1 MSTEWK
7 SKDFNLFSSNLCRL
21 CAKVSN
27 CLSPI
32 FEPRTN
38 REDNRIFLLI
48 KKCLPKLEV
57 HHADS
62 KPQGVCVSCISKLDA
77 CDELIESSMA
87 ADCTFDEI
95 LNSQLSIQDGIAN
108 QVLKPSEDCFWIDPT
123 PKNDRDSLNVQPEAS
138 VIVVGK
144 MANQCQTAAEQDFVV
159 MLEVKYK
166 DEKIE
171 SASFTQGSIADTMT
185 KTLSQEKND
194 QPVDSA
200 FSYIPS
206 TDKYFLIEN
215 PYSDEKALVESYSQ
229 REKPNK
235 KIVCKLCGAKF
246 SRVTR
251 LKAHHLALHTNTRPH
266 ACDQCDAAFAMRW
279 DLTLHQRLHAGTFQC
294 DFCQKMFPARSKLE
308 RHRRT
313 HTGERPFQCPHC
325 EKAFGE
331 KRNLENHIRTHTGER
346 PFQCDICL
354 KTFRVRTHLT
364 DHRRVHSEL
373 VQFTCKLCDRSF
385 KWKANYTLHMKMHT
399 RERLPTQ

>member
-1 MSTEWK
+1 MTTEWK

-38 REDNRIFLLI
+38 REDNRIYLLM

-95 LNSQLSIQDGIAN
+95 LNSQLAIQDSIAN
-108 QVLKPSEDCFWIDPT
+108 PVMKPNDDCFWMDST
-123 PKNDRDSLNVQPEAS
+123 SKNDRDSMSVPPEGS

-144 MANQCQTAAEQDFVV
+144 MPNQCQTAPEQDFVV

-171 SASFTQGSIADTMT
+171 SASFSPESIADTMT
-185 KTLSQEKND
+185 KTLVQDKNE
-194 QPVDSA
+194 QTVDSTA

-206 TDKYFLIEN
+206 ADKYFLIEN
-215 PYSDEKALVESYSQ
+215 PYTDGKSLVDSYSQ
-229 REKPNK
+229 REKPSK
-235 KIVCKLCGAKF
+235 KIACKLCGAKF

-251 LKAHHLALHTNTRPH
+251 LKAHHLALHTNARPH
-266 ACDQCDAAFAMRW
+266 ACDQCDAMQ
-279 DLTLHQRLHAGTFQC
+279 HSQCAG
-294 DFCQKMFPARSKLE
+294 
-308 RHRRT
+308 
-313 HTGERPFQCPHC
+313 
-325 EKAFGE
+325 
-331 KRNLENHIRTHTGER
+331 I
-346 PFQCDICL
+346 
-354 KTFRVRTHLT
+354 
-364 DHRRVHSEL
+364 
-373 VQFTCKLCDRSF
+373 
-385 KWKANYTLHMKMHT
+385 
-399 RERLPTQ
+399 